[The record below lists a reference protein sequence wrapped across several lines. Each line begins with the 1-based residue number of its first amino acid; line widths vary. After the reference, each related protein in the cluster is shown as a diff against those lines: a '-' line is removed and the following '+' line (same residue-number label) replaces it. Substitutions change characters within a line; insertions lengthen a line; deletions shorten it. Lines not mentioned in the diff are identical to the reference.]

1 MEKLVLR
8 TEERRGVVVE
18 KELLVALVD
27 RIDAVL
33 LLLLRSGVG
42 G

>member
-1 MEKLVLR
+1 MLR
-8 TEERRGVVVE
+8 TEERRGVVVVE

-33 LLLLRSGVG
+33 LLLLLLRSDVVG
-42 G
+42 